1 MPTEII
7 GSGKWGLLMPAVG
20 FFNYKLM
27 NSEVLSLEKKK
38 EQNQQQQKVCE
49 RKLCDHNF
57 KLLHKETLWQIKFA
71 CV

>member
-1 MPTEII
+1 
-7 GSGKWGLLMPAVG
+7 
-20 FFNYKLM
+20 M